1 MTIEDLIKDVSPFA
15 SKEESKLGRQNIFR
29 RDLAKYISNA
39 KTKNELRDMSEE
51 FGWNYGTPPT
61 KTYDAHTKYSHTIDC
76 MCEYDKYS
84 FDEMKEYI
92 LGALPP
98 IYIIR

>member
-29 RDLAKYISNA
+29 RDLAKYISNE
-39 KTKNELRDMSEE
+39 KTKNELRDMSRE
-51 FGWNYGTPPT
+51 FGRNYGTPPT
-61 KTYDAHTKYSHTIDC
+61 KTYDMKS
-76 MCEYDKYS
+76 EYLIKREKMRRKDKYS

-92 LGALPP
+92 LGALPE

>member
-39 KTKNELRDMSEE
+39 KTKNELRDMSRE
-51 FGWNYGTPPT
+51 FENKYTAVS
-61 KTYDAHTKYSHTIDC
+61 KTYDMKS
-76 MCEYDKYS
+76 EYLIKREKMRRKDKYS

-92 LGALPP
+92 LGALPE